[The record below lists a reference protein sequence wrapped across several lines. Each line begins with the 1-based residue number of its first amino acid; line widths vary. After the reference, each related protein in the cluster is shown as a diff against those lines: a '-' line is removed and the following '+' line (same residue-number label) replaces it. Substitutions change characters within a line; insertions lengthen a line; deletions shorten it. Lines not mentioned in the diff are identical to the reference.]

1 MSEEIKTRIIGLIAE
16 KSGAPIDIIKPESN
30 LVADLGMDSL
40 DLLETCIAIESEF
53 DIYVSDEEFERCAT
67 VGDIIDLVTR
77 KVGA

>member
-16 KSGAPIDIIKPESN
+16 QSGQQTSDVKPESQ
-30 LVADLGMDSL
+30 LVADLRMDSL
-40 DLLETCIAIESEF
+40 DLIETCIAIESKF
-53 DIYVSDEEFERCAT
+53 DICVHDEEFERCAT

>member
-1 MSEEIKTRIIGLIAE
+1 MSEEIKTRIIGLLDQ
-16 KSGAPIDIIKPESN
+16 IDHPLGGVKPENS

-40 DLLETCIAIESEF
+40 DLLEAVMAVEIEF
-53 DIYVSDEEFERCAT
+53 DICVSDEEFERCAT